1 MKGPVRTF
9 ACPWPGSGSGEAS
22 VRRCLLLT
30 SADAAGGQ
38 DAGDDGGGEGVLGVR
53 RTRPKKPQEPGQTPQ
68 AAARKDLCRRRRV
81 LRPPPRAQNINIK
94 AMRKVIKLVK
104 LKRKMKQIKGLM
116 GKVRSYSWQPRPF
129 ILRTCRSPRAP
140 SA

>member
-68 AAARKDLCRRRRV
+68 VIIYKRIRASGCRMTGSLLRLPDEKGPCHPAAA
-81 LRPPPRAQNINIK
+81 
-94 AMRKVIKLVK
+94 
-104 LKRKMKQIKGLM
+104 
-116 GKVRSYSWQPRPF
+116 
-129 ILRTCRSPRAP
+129 
-140 SA
+140 